1 MMAELFV
8 PMLVFSGADQDCIFT
23 NSHLGGGGHRGW
35 KWESTFHSGLFLV
48 FRANLQD
55 FFFLISSFFWI
66 FKIISKVLETTW
78 NPLDLLLHVLKRTK
92 TIFTIPITDVGHM
105 AHRLYALLT
114 KQNSLIRLHCLPFR
128 LHLSDTLLC
137 GKAICKF
144 QGDYSK
150 FSGVWIFRTFMV
162 RVFLPIY
169 RDYYMVTFI
178 SSSISSRG
186 KRYQPKAKGRGLI
199 PLFKGW
205 CGPWYESNLYI
216 INLL

>member
-1 MMAELFV
+1 
-8 PMLVFSGADQDCIFT
+8 
-23 NSHLGGGGHRGW
+23 
-35 KWESTFHSGLFLV
+35 
-48 FRANLQD
+48 
-55 FFFLISSFFWI
+55 
-66 FKIISKVLETTW
+66 
-78 NPLDLLLHVLKRTK
+78 
-92 TIFTIPITDVGHM
+92 M

-150 FSGVWIFRTFMV
+150 FSAVWIFRTFMV

-178 SSSISSRG
+178 SSPISSRG
-186 KRYQPKAKGRGLI
+186 KQYQPKAKGRGLI

-205 CGPWYESNLYI
+205 CGPWYESNLVIIYI
-216 INLL
+216 SLIYYKKNWNKISKIYQFFFFLFVSSLVSSIVIRLVRTLLDIFTIFFSFLGPYFHNFVNFPCGIDPNYVKISTKRVKDVSHFDFVMSTLSMTFQGT